1 MYISSGLCK
10 YTNVC
15 WTESLRG
22 NERMWEP
29 DNFFL
34 RVESCRLSSDW
45 SFFLKLCSDWLV
57 NLLKE
62 EFQKWGQTNGQTN

>member
-1 MYISSGLCK
+1 MCGVYDLGLSK

-22 NERMWEP
+22 NEKMWEP

-34 RVESCRLSSDW
+34 
-45 SFFLKLCSDWLV
+45 
-57 NLLKE
+57 
-62 EFQKWGQTNGQTN
+62 